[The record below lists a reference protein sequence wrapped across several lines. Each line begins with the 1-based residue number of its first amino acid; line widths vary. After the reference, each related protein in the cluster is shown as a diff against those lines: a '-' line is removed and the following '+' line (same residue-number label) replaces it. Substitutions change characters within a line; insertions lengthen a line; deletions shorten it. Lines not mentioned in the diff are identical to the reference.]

1 MLDTSYKHF
10 DINSNFKIPKKY
22 GSVQNMSF
30 RELQK
35 MSKKNVSL
43 IFAMS
48 EGLKPLKKIHQMKD
62 KIKCNKTP
70 YIFLN
75 YLEI

>member
-10 DINSNFKIPKKY
+10 DINSKFKIPKKY

-35 MSKKNVSL
+35 WSKKIQRNFCNVRRSQT
-43 IFAMS
+43 I
-48 EGLKPLKKIHQMKD
+48 KK
-62 KIKCNKTP
+62 NTP
-70 YIFLN
+70 NERQDQIQ
-75 YLEI
+75 